1 MLLSYLFWST
11 FYLWWPADILHLY
24 GGYMSI
30 GALLVFMDKKYYLIA
45 AAVTVAVFHLLLL
58 FIPYETGWD
67 FGSLQYLDFWTVKG
81 FPQYILQWLES
92 CVSMVCILCC
102 GFIFGETGL
111 DTKQTQRK
119 MFITGLILF
128 VLLRLSVL

>member
-58 FIPYETGWD
+58 FIPTKRDG
-67 FGSLQYLDFWTVKG
+67 
-81 FPQYILQWLES
+81 ILEVYNISISGQ
-92 CVSMVCILCC
+92 
-102 GFIFGETGL
+102 
-111 DTKQTQRK
+111 
-119 MFITGLILF
+119 
-128 VLLRLSVL
+128 